1 MAYKYC
7 VATNWGKDFFTAR
20 ERMEFNLSG
29 HPGNVWVVGDN
40 IYGDAW
46 IKKVSGDVKTKSE
59 AQAIVDTEI
68 TAAQAAYDALS
79 AEEQA
84 RQSRPENITLK

>member
-20 ERMEFNLSG
+20 ERMEFHLSG

-59 AQAIVDTEI
+59 AQAIVDAEI
-68 TAAQAAYDALS
+68 TAAQADYDALS
-79 AEEQA
+79 ADEQA
-84 RQSRPENITLK
+84 RQTRPTNITLK

>member
-20 ERMEFNLSG
+20 ERMEFHLSE

-40 IYGDAW
+40 LYGNVW
-46 IKKVSGDVKTKSE
+46 IKRNNGVIKTKE
-59 AQAIVDTEI
+59 DAQAIVDSEI
-68 TAAQAAYDALS
+68 TKAQAEYDALP
-79 AEEQA
+79 ADEQEHKG
-84 RQSRPENITLK
+84 RPENEVLI

>member
-20 ERMEFNLSG
+20 ERMEFDLSE

-40 IYGDAW
+40 LYGNAW
-46 IKKVSGDVKTKSE
+46 IRKVSGNVKTKSE
-59 AQAIVDTEI
+59 AQAIVDAEV
-68 TAAQAAYDALS
+68 TATQAAYDALS

-84 RQSRPENITLK
+84 RQSRPTSITLK

>member
-20 ERMEFNLSG
+20 ERMEFHLSG

-79 AEEQA
+79 AEEQEA
-84 RQSRPENITLK
+84 KSRPTSITLK